1 MSPKWKKN
9 VYNLIRSYSIV
20 VYELEP
26 AYGDH
31 TQYEGLV
38 DKTNSIRHAEWI
50 VLHFSTLSRCEVGN
64 VNKTT
69 YFVMLG
75 SQLNNHPTPR
85 VKPKDNASYCKP

>member
-1 MSPKWKKN
+1 MSPKWKN
-9 VYNLIRSYSIV
+9 VCNLISSYSIV
-20 VYELEP
+20 VYEHEP

-31 TQYEGLV
+31 TPYEGLV

-50 VLHFSTLSRCEVGN
+50 VLHFSTLGRFKVGN

-75 SQLNNHPTPR
+75 S
-85 VKPKDNASYCKP
+85 